1 MRRKEHGMSDLAK
14 ARARMIARVTTQ
26 LPPGTAAEQ
35 IAELIERPDT
45 EAAVQALE
53 PDVLF
58 RLIKTA
64 GWDQG
69 SDLVALASPSQF
81 QSFCDLDVWRR
92 DRFIGPRLDPWLG
105 EIVDSATDER
115 FKRVCRELDAEVLAL
130 YVQEGLEVYDVEEGM
145 IPDEAPDRAE
155 KSPDGMYALV
165 YPEDED
171 RAALM
176 RRMIA
181 RLYEL
186 DRVLAWTLIEAVR
199 YELRSEMEEYAYRWR
214 TSRLEEFG
222 FVARDEAL
230 AIYRPIDAERLR
242 GALEEGSALEPRQ
255 EEGLTRFPS
264 PPTLDLPRVL
274 RSSLDEDFLV
284 LSLIAQIQDD
294 ALLQARLYELSSLT
308 NKAMIADG
316 IEPGEIESGRQVL
329 RRTLGYL
336 SLGLDYLSGE
346 DEERAAE
353 LLAQRSL
360 RELFRAGYSL
370 VAGLG
375 RQARRLLKRPTLT
388 LVDGLRFSLLREEDA
403 ALLDALL
410 RTRPTYA
417 ADSAHHAEFSRQR
430 QVDDAALRLGVI
442 GFKQLWVFGVARVGL
457 DELAREIYSERTL
470 NTPLDATFD
479 AIFAT
484 AVARELIGQDPHPL
498 PLGRAELGA
507 LLGALAGLERG
518 ERAERAGALVPRLTA
533 AVAPFMPGASSRLF
547 TDWLEDTLDRL
558 VEELGAVR
566 EVEDAQ
572 IVTQLVLLA
581 SE

>member
-1 MRRKEHGMSDLAK
+1 
-14 ARARMIARVTTQ
+14 
-26 LPPGTAAEQ
+26 
-35 IAELIERPDT
+35 
-45 EAAVQALE
+45 
-53 PDVLF
+53 
-58 RLIKTA
+58 
-64 GWDQG
+64 
-69 SDLVALASPSQF
+69 
-81 QSFCDLDVWRR
+81 
-92 DRFIGPRLDPWLG
+92 
-105 EIVDSATDER
+105 
-115 FKRVCRELDAEVLAL
+115 
-130 YVQEGLEVYDVEEGM
+130 
-145 IPDEAPDRAE
+145 
-155 KSPDGMYALV
+155 
-165 YPEDED
+165 
-171 RAALM
+171 
-176 RRMIA
+176 
-181 RLYEL
+181 
-186 DRVLAWTLIEAVR
+186 
-199 YELRSEMEEYAYRWR
+199 
-214 TSRLEEFG
+214 
-222 FVARDEAL
+222 
-230 AIYRPIDAERLR
+230 
-242 GALEEGSALEPRQ
+242 
-255 EEGLTRFPS
+255 
-264 PPTLDLPRVL
+264 
-274 RSSLDEDFLV
+274 
-284 LSLIAQIQDD
+284 
-294 ALLQARLYELSSLT
+294 
-308 NKAMIADG
+308 
-316 IEPGEIESGRQVL
+316 
-329 RRTLGYL
+329 
-336 SLGLDYLSGE
+336 
-346 DEERAAE
+346 

-507 LLGALAGLERG
+507 LLGELARLDRG
-518 ERAERAGALVPRLTA
+518 EGAGALVPRLTA

-581 SE
+581 SD